1 MSSRTLFIA
10 LPAAL
15 LIVGSGAANAGT
27 TVAKMGA
34 MACINDKW
42 NESEPDKDHK
52 LVDYAG
58 RCVHIPDNQA
68 VQAMSTEDCV
78 GSYEYMPD
86 KTWKGAGTCT
96 VVFKDGDKLYESWEA
111 RTSRN
116 PRSRSQPAPA
126 STKAPRA
133 AALMCTSF

>member
-1 MSSRTLFIA
+1 MSLA
-10 LPAAL
+10 GLPL
-15 LIVGSGAANAGT
+15 
-27 TVAKMGA
+27 
-34 MACINDKW
+34 KW

-126 STKAPRA
+126 STKAPLA